1 MMGEEDNLIRKFVL
15 ECLKSKDAD
24 VSYLHF
30 QVSGVLPIQNLME
43 NLIWTI
49 HNKQPNK
56 QEHQPGDHGLAST
69 ATDELYRLGQ
79 CW

>member
-1 MMGEEDNLIRKFVL
+1 MILLSTLSSYRLFDYALSMMGEEDNLIRKFVL

-43 NLIWTI
+43 NLIHHT
-49 HNKQPNK
+49 
-56 QEHQPGDHGLAST
+56 
-69 ATDELYRLGQ
+69 
-79 CW
+79 